1 MFASFQPNGTYPH
14 SQYCWKIIERG
25 LILTLASPLS
35 TLHES
40 HWMNPID
47 LYASTWSS
55 KSHTSSVLSRNWSLP
70 QSQSSNSGHLECQS
84 PSSVLKT
91 KLKKSLNICTLFRSL
106 FVRLPFSSSKE
117 AMLSLVLLLLLT
129 YSKRKPYYCTPQ
141 YWLASTL
148 TELWL
153 HVFFSLQWQTA
164 SLQSSNVAW
173 LHFQWL
179 YFLFCLSSRRRS
191 LLSQAS
197 LLPCFLKFWHFGI
210 PCFCALQSGN

>member
-14 SQYCWKIIERG
+14 SQYFWKIIERG

-153 HVFFSLQWQTA
+153 HLISPYNWTE
-164 SLQSSNVAW
+164 SLQSPPCHLTLLPVAIHF
-173 LHFQWL
+173 LH
-179 YFLFCLSSRRRS
+179 LSSEIRS
-191 LLSQAS
+191 LFSQAG
-197 LLPCFLKFWHFGI
+197 LLPSLFDF
-210 PCFCALQSGN
+210 